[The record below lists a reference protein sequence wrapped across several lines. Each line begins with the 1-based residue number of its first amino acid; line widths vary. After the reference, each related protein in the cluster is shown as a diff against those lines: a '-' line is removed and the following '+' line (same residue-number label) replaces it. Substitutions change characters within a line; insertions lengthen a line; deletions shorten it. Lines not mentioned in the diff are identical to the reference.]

1 MATGGMCK
9 TKMLTCSTS
18 HTAIEWLVLIKQ
30 RKTTD
35 AEHSETVGA
44 NASREQ
50 VSVSAA
56 HSEQLYP
63 TVILVIV
70 LK

>member
-1 MATGGMCK
+1 MATGGMWK

-18 HTAIEWLVLIKQ
+18 HTATEWLVLIKQ
-30 RKTTD
+30 RKTID
-35 AEHSETVGA
+35 AERRETMGA

-56 HSEQLYP
+56 HSEQLSP
-63 TVILVIV
+63 TVILDIV